1 LVPRIEE
8 AAPERVAAVSA
19 PLARAPVATARSAED
34 IFAAVSGSVALVVV
48 GDAADRAISQ
58 GSAVVIGNGVAITNC
73 HVVKGGSR
81 IMLKAGT
88 ETRRA
93 TVAVSDE
100 KYDLCRLDV
109 PGLSAPPVEVGSVAD
124 VRTGQRVFAIGAPQG
139 LNLTISDGIVS
150 SLRDTEDGRLIQT
163 TAPVSPGSSG
173 GGLFNADGRLIGIV
187 TFQYRGQ
194 NLNFA
199 VPADWIAAM
208 NDRGATLAASDPTI
222 DEMVVGRWYCFGSV
236 SGRNGEYVYGS
247 DGIINV
253 NYTDGRRNIVTRYQ
267 VSGRRVLYQI
277 GSSVLSMEIESIS
290 RTRMVQLVGGG
301 QRLACERR

>member
-1 LVPRIEE
+1 
-8 AAPERVAAVSA
+8 
-19 PLARAPVATARSAED
+19 
-34 IFAAVSGSVALVVV
+34 
-48 GDAADRAISQ
+48 
-58 GSAVVIGNGVAITNC
+58 
-73 HVVKGGSR
+73 
-81 IMLKAGT
+81 
-88 ETRRA
+88 
-93 TVAVSDE
+93 
-100 KYDLCRLDV
+100 
-109 PGLSAPPVEVGSVAD
+109 
-124 VRTGQRVFAIGAPQG
+124 
-139 LNLTISDGIVS
+139 VS
-150 SLRDTEDGRLIQT
+150 SLRDTEDGRVIQT

-187 TFQYRGQ
+187 TFQYRGGQ

-199 VPADWIAAM
+199 VPADWIGAM
-208 NDRGATLAASDPTI
+208 NDRGPTLAESDPTI
-222 DEMVVGRWYCFGSV
+222 DEMVIGRWYCFGSI

-253 NYTDGRRNIVTRYQ
+253 NYTDGRRNIATRYK